1 MAQGT
6 ALSEAEVRQLVVDW
20 YLKLDVHAP
29 VEEYRQLLADDGLEM
44 RFPEATLRG
53 FSAFRDWY
61 EGVARIFFDEVH
73 ELRELKVTPSGDGA
87 DVKLVVR
94 WEARRWKPPAARS
107 EQLRFD
113 AAQSWVVRR
122 SAETGRPVIIT
133 YIVDSL
139 TPLEGSVPL

>member
-20 YLKLDVHAP
+20 YRKLDVHAP
-29 VEEYRQLLADDGLEM
+29 VDEYRQLLADDGLEM
-44 RFPEATLRG
+44 RFPEATLHG

-61 EGVARIFFDEVH
+61 ERVVRIFFDEVH
-73 ELRELKVTPSGDGA
+73 ELKELRITPAGDQA
-87 DVKLVVR
+87 DVQLVVR
-94 WEARRWKPPAARS
+94 WEARRWKPPAAKS

-113 AAQSWVVRR
+113 AAQSWRVRR
-122 SAETGRPVIIT
+122 SAQSGRPVVVI